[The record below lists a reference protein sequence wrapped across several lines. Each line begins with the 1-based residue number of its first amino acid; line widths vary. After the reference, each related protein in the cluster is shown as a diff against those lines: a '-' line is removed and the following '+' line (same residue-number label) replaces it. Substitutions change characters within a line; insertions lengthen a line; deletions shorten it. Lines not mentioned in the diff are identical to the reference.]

1 MIDIDALGLSEEE
14 KVQVAM
20 LAGHERAK
28 RSFARFVPYV
38 KISESGEG
46 MVPLLEWD
54 HIKTLNRVLTESKRV
69 VLAKSRQIGI
79 TTDLSAN
86 LVYEGVTHQ
95 CQVPLVTRIQDPV
108 RFPRHAERFDVSIL
122 FVTVSPGFDR

>member
-1 MIDIDALGLSEEE
+1 MIDIEALGLSEEE

-79 TTDLSAN
+79 TTDLSAFGLWHAMFTPQA
-86 LVYEGVTHQ
+86 LVLYFSKGERDAWEFLACLLYTS
-95 CQVPLVTRIQDPV
+95 PS
-108 RFPRHAERFDVSIL
+108 PRD
-122 FVTVSPGFDR
+122 

>member
-28 RSFARFVPYV
+28 RSFERFVAYV

-79 TTDLSAN
+79 TTDLSAFGLWHAMFTPQA
-86 LVYEGVTHQ
+86 LVLY
-95 CQVPLVTRIQDPV
+95 
-108 RFPRHAERFDVSIL
+108 FS
-122 FVTVSPGFDR
+122 

>member
-1 MIDIDALGLSEEE
+1 MIDIEALGLSEEE

-28 RSFARFVPYV
+28 RSFERFVAYV

-79 TTDLSAN
+79 TTDLSAFG
-86 LVYEGVTHQ
+86 LWHAMFLSLIHISE
-95 CQVPLVTRIQDPV
+95 PTRPY
-108 RFPRHAERFDVSIL
+108 
-122 FVTVSPGFDR
+122 